1 MILLGT
7 PMESEEL
14 FTTTFCQQSEYI
26 DWNRALQ
33 QTYLLSHSS
42 DTEMLC
48 HLLEKVESKKMDDH
62 SGWFN

>member
-1 MILLGT
+1 
-7 PMESEEL
+7 MESEEL
-14 FTTTFCQQSEYI
+14 FSTAFCQQSEYI

-48 HLLEKVESKKMDDH
+48 HLLEKVESKKMNDQP
-62 SGWFN
+62 G